1 MPNRKSKRKR
11 TAGAGGKV
19 SPTVRDV
26 GRMWLAEEKAEL
38 KASTVWRY
46 SYLLE
51 CQIYPKLGDVRI
63 RDLTQ
68 ETVQEFTKEIKQ
80 TGRINGSAPLS
91 DNYVSSIVGVLSDLQ
106 EYAVKKKMCQP
117 FIFPVNKP
125 GMKKTRHTILG
136 VGKIRQLLICL
147 NASQET
153 AAAGI
158 TITLYAGL
166 RVGEVCALQWKDIDL
181 ENGILTVRQTVQ
193 RVKKGDGADGS
204 YLRLDRP
211 KTPCSMREIP
221 LHPRL
226 FSLLKERE
234 EKDGNL
240 FVLTGTEKFMNP
252 ATYEYQYHRMMKKAG
267 VTDVNYHT
275 LRHSFTTIC
284 VEEGVDIKALSEILG
299 HAKVATTL
307 DIYTHPSINMKKR
320 EILKLP
326 VFDNRQTNNQR

>member
-226 FSLLKERE
+226 FSLLKEQE

>member
-1 MPNRKSKRKR
+1 MQKRKNKMKK
-11 TAGAGGKV
+11 TTGAGRKV
-19 SPTVRDV
+19 KLTVRDV
-26 GRMWLAEEKAEL
+26 GRLWLAEEKAEL

-68 ETVQEFTKEIKQ
+68 ETMQEFMKEIKQ
-80 TGRINGSAPLS
+80 RGRINGSAPLS
-91 DNYVSSIVGVLSDLQ
+91 DNYVSSVVGVLSDLQ
-106 EYAVKKKMCQP
+106 EYAVRKKMCHP
-117 FIFPVNKP
+117 YIISISRP
-125 GMKKTRHTILG
+125 GTKKTRHTVLSG
-136 VGKIRQLLICL
+136 EEIRHLLSCL
-147 NASQET
+147 IEAQET

-158 TITLYAGL
+158 AITLYAGL

-181 ENGILTVRQTVQ
+181 ENGILSVRQTVQ
-193 RVKKGDGADGS
+193 RVKKGEGIDGS

-211 KTPCSMREIP
+211 KTPSSLREIP
-221 LHPRL
+221 LHPNL
-226 FSLLKERE
+226 IKLLKERE
-234 EKDGNL
+234 EKNGNL
-240 FVLTGTEKFMNP
+240 FVLTGTEHFMNP
-252 ATYEYQYHRMMKKAG
+252 ATYEYQFHRIMKKAG
-267 VTDVNYHT
+267 VTEVNYHA

-326 VFDNRQTNNQR
+326 SFVN

>member
-1 MPNRKSKRKR
+1 MQNRKNKKKRAKGAGSKR
-11 TAGAGGKV
+11 T
-19 SPTVRDV
+19 PTVRDV

-68 ETVQEFTKEIKQ
+68 ETVQEFAKEIKQ
-80 TGRINGSAPLS
+80 TGRINGSAQLS
-91 DNYVSSIVGVLSDLQ
+91 DNYVSSVVGVLSDLQ
-106 EYAVKKKMCQP
+106 EYAVKKKMCHP
-117 FIFPVNKP
+117 FIFPISKP
-125 GMKKTRHTILG
+125 GMKKTRHTILS
-136 VGKIRQLLICL
+136 VGEIRRLLTFL
-147 NASQET
+147 NEERET

-158 TITLYAGL
+158 AITLYAGL

-181 ENGILTVRQTVQ
+181 ENGILSVRQTVQ
-193 RVKKGDGADGS
+193 RVKKGEGIDGS

-211 KTPCSMREIP
+211 KTPSSIREIP
-221 LHPRL
+221 LHPNL
-226 FSLLKERE
+226 IKLLKERE

-240 FVLTGTEKFMNP
+240 FVLTGTERFMNP
-252 ATYEYQYHRMMKKAG
+252 ATYEYQFHRIMKEAG
-267 VTDVNYHT
+267 VTEVNYHA

-320 EILKLP
+320 EMLKLP
-326 VFDNRQTNNQR
+326 DFVN

>member
-26 GRMWLAEEKAEL
+26 GRMWLAEE

-117 FIFPVNKP
+117 FIFPVSKP

-136 VGKIRQLLICL
+136 VGEIRQLLICL
-147 NASQET
+147 NETQET

-158 TITLYAGL
+158 AITLYAGL

-299 HAKVATTL
+299 HAKVASTL